1 MLCGIY
7 LITNQLNGKKYIG
20 KSRNI
25 ERRWWHH
32 KNAAT
37 NPKINSCP
45 KLYHAFRK
53 YGIDNFSFEILE
65 QFPLDIDESILGE
78 REKYW
83 INYYHSNLS
92 GYNIGSGG
100 EGGNFT
106 PETRKKA
113 FEAACKVAREKYDA
127 PTLLEAPEIKEKIKQ
142 TMIERYGVDNPMK
155 NPEINK
161 KAVNTKIKNGN
172 TVPVVNIETGEIFP
186 TLNAAAKKYNC
197 RSSNIGEVIK
207 GHRHRCAGFH
217 WRRATQEELEKV
229 I

>member
-1 MLCGIY
+1 
-7 LITNQLNGKKYIG
+7 
-20 KSRNI
+20 
-25 ERRWWHH
+25 
-32 KNAAT
+32 
-37 NPKINSCP
+37 
-45 KLYHAFRK
+45 
-53 YGIDNFSFEILE
+53 
-65 QFPLDIDESILGE
+65 
-78 REKYW
+78 
-83 INYYHSNLS
+83 
-92 GYNIGSGG
+92 
-100 EGGNFT
+100 
-106 PETRKKA
+106 
-113 FEAACKVAREKYDA
+113 
-127 PTLLEAPEIKEKIKQ
+127 
-142 TMIERYGVDNPMK
+142 MIERYGVDNPMK